1 MVVKITVKGLE
12 EAKRFLDNKAKEI
25 ENKGKAALTM
35 ASLHM
40 QNEVKLSIAG
50 FKSEPTSVDT
60 GRFLNSVD
68 INIGKID
75 AIIFSDIP
83 YANHLEYGTTRI
95 KPRSHFRNSKAR
107 NQDKVIE
114 IIEKEIKSWKMD

>member
-1 MVVKITVKGLE
+1 MGVKISVEGIPELKEYLKNKVNKIKSKEQMGLT
-12 EAKRFLDNKAKEI
+12 
-25 ENKGKAALTM
+25 KAALF
-35 ASLHM
+35 M
-40 QNEVKLSIAG
+40 QGEVKSSIAG
-50 FKSEPTSVDT
+50 QRAEPTSVDT

-114 IIEKEIKSWKMD
+114 IIEKEIKS

>member
-60 GRFLNSVD
+60 GRFLNSID
-68 INIGKID
+68 ISVTNKQGKV
-75 AIIFSDIP
+75 FTNIP
-83 YANHLEYGTTRI
+83 YSKHLEYGTSRI
-95 KPRSHFRNSKAR
+95 KPRRHFRNSLAR
-107 NQDKVIE
+107 NKQEIKE
-114 IIEKEIKSWKMD
+114 IIKKELIA